1 MLNAKVDLTQLCVS
15 KEIKHILESEEYQ
28 NNVILSNPACQ
39 QQIIKYALSN
49 LSHRYM
55 TLENITEIPRTAS
68 EIFPVCPIDERM
80 EIKQL
85 LQKKMSEM
93 VRFLLEGSQQESQAH
108 SVILEKSK

>member
-1 MLNAKVDLTQLCVS
+1 MLNAKVNLTQLCIS

-28 NNVILSNPACQ
+28 NNVVLGDPTYQ

-55 TLENITEIPRTAS
+55 TLENITEIPRTAG
-68 EIFPVCPIDERM
+68 EIFPACPIEERQ

-85 LQKKMSEM
+85 LQKKMSDI
-93 VRFLLEGSQQESQAH
+93 VRFLLERSPQEFPAH
-108 SVILEKSK
+108 SVILEESR

>member
-1 MLNAKVDLTQLCVS
+1 MLNAEVDLTQLCVS

-28 NNVILSNPACQ
+28 NNVILSDPAYQ

-55 TLENITEIPRTAS
+55 MLENITEIPRTAN
-68 EIFPVCPIDERM
+68 EIFPACPIEERM

-85 LQKKMSEM
+85 LHKKMSDI
-93 VRFLLEGSQQESQAH
+93 VRFLLERSQQKSQAH
-108 SVILEKSK
+108 SAILEKSK

>member
-1 MLNAKVDLTQLCVS
+1 MLNAEVDLTQLCVS

-28 NNVILSNPACQ
+28 NNVILSDPAHQ

-68 EIFPVCPIDERM
+68 EIFPACPIEERM

-85 LQKKMSEM
+85 LQKKMSEI
-93 VRFLLEGSQQESQAH
+93 VRFLLERSQQESPTYP
-108 SVILEKSK
+108 VMLEESR